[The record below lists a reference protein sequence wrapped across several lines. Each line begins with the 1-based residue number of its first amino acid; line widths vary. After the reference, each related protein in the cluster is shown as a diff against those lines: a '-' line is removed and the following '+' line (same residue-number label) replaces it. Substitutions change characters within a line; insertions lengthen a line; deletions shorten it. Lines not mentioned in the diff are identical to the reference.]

1 MDIHTW
7 SGFCK
12 CICFAHI
19 GIEQQ
24 NGVCIGVAAI
34 CLLKTQE
41 DLNKTVPKVKLQL
54 QNDYSI
60 LIVGEY
66 TNELLPP

>member
-12 CICFAHI
+12 CICFTHI
-19 GIEQQ
+19 VIEQQ

-54 QNDYSI
+54 QND
-60 LIVGEY
+60 
-66 TNELLPP
+66 